1 MSVPLSI
8 QKRFTFW
15 VAALVLVLVGAII
28 WVIQKREVAIIF
40 DEFRSRAL
48 LTASNLADVNR
59 SSLLVWD
66 VEALQADIDAQIDEN
81 RLYIVF
87 FDRYGTGLVASRD
100 IAADKALAQTSQ
112 LQNAAGEAGFYAQAK
127 DVYIAKRIR
136 RVLEVEVPIFV
147 RRSEATW
154 GSVKLGLSLEPLD
167 RQVNRTRLVLILI
180 GAGGLLF
187 GSLGASVL
195 ARRITKPIK
204 ELADGTVRIA
214 RGEFSHRIAI
224 DSRDEIG
231 HLARDFND
239 MSDKLRQ
246 TLEAIEVANRKLVQS
261 EKLAQIGRMAATI
274 AHEIRNPLTS
284 VKLNIQKVRSSL
296 HLDETEQEH
305 MALSEEGIAQI
316 ERFIKELLNFT
327 RVSDLQMARFGIEQV
342 LDESVKLLKD
352 VLAEKGIV
360 VERRYAADLPEVLVD
375 GDRLRQVF
383 ANILRNSA
391 EALPGGGRI
400 TITTGMAESETGRRL
415 RIRIADSGAGI
426 PEKDWE
432 NIFEPFF
439 TTKPQG
445 FGLGL
450 ANARKIVEQH
460 KGTIKAARKRG
471 PGAAFEIEL
480 PCEGES

>member
-1 MSVPLSI
+1 MKLRLSI
-8 QKRFTFW
+8 QKRFTLW
-15 VAALVLVLVGAII
+15 IAGLVLFLVGAII
-28 WVIQKREVAIIF
+28 WVIQKREIASIF

-48 LTASNLADVNR
+48 LTASNLAEVNQR
-59 SSLLVWD
+59 SLVVWD
-66 VEALQADIDAQIDEN
+66 VEALQADVDSQVDDN

-87 FDRYGTGLVASRD
+87 FDRYGTSLVASRD
-100 IAADKALAQTSQ
+100 IAADRALAQTSQ
-112 LQNAAGEAGFYAQAK
+112 LRDVAGAVEPYAQAK
-127 DVYIAKRIR
+127 DVYVAKRIR
-136 RVLEVEVPIFV
+136 RVLEVEVPIFI
-147 RRSEATW
+147 RGSDQTW

-167 RQVNRTRLVLILI
+167 RQVERTRLVLILI
-180 GAGGLLF
+180 GLGGLLI
-187 GSLGASVL
+187 GVLGATVL
-195 ARRITKPIK
+195 ARRVTRPIK

-231 HLARDFND
+231 QLARGFND

-246 TLEAIEVANRKLVQS
+246 TLEAIEEANRRLVQS

-296 HLDETEQEH
+296 HLDEVEQEH
-305 MALSEEGIAQI
+305 MSLSEEGIAQI

-327 RVSDLQMARFGIEQV
+327 RVSDLQKARFGIEQI
-342 LDESVKLLKD
+342 LDESLKLLKD
-352 VLAEKGIV
+352 VLAAKSIAV
-360 VERRYAADLPEVLVD
+360 SRRYAAGLPEIVVD

-383 ANILRNSA
+383 VNILRNSL
-391 EALPGGGRI
+391 EALGEGGRI
-400 TITTGMAESETGRRL
+400 VLATGLAETEAGRRL
-415 RIRIADSGAGI
+415 RVLISDDGPGV
-426 PEKDWE
+426 PEKDRDT
-432 NIFEPFF
+432 IFEPFF

-460 KGTIKAARKRG
+460 RGTIRVAPSDG
-471 PGAAFEIEL
+471 PGAAFEIDL
-480 PCEGES
+480 PFEGEP